1 MSDADSYGSDE
12 PFADSLLTPEHIAAV
27 AGAFDVPVFAYVA
40 YLLFEEP
47 AFGALVG
54 LLVGG
59 GTYLFLPYFMYAE
72 AADDAAERT
81 RTSTRPDRGF
91 HRTAAGLALAPAGI
105 LLLAWRFAS
114 DDVLVG
120 VAAVVVIAAVVYAA
134 LSRVVPRA

>member
-1 MSDADSYGSDE
+1 MSDADSYGTDD
-12 PFADSLLTPEHIAAV
+12 PFADSHLTPERIAAV

-40 YLLFEEP
+40 YLLFEAP
-47 AFGALVG
+47 AFGVLVG
-54 LLVGG
+54 VLVGG

-72 AADDAAERT
+72 ADGAAERT
-81 RTSTRPDRGF
+81 DASTEPDRGF

-120 VAAVVVIAAVVYAA
+120 VAAVAVIAAVIYAA
-134 LSRVVPRA
+134 LSRLVPRA